1 MSLKQLNKFEYAQ
14 PEIKIS
20 RSKFDMSFS
29 HKTTIKAGDL
39 VPIYLEEVLP
49 GDTFVIDT
57 NTLTRMN
64 LPAVPIMDD
73 LYQDIFFFWVPNRI
87 CCNGEKDWQ
96 RIIANENVNGPFAPV
111 SEATLQNTNNT
122 IALSDF
128 INSDDSACFAG
139 DSAMYDSLF
148 NYLVNPVGY
157 NGNSMDSDAD
167 VQLGGEISRLPFVAY
182 GLIWNNWF
190 RDENTQSPI
199 AAKDLTWIQT
209 ATEPNSCLKVNRFR
223 DYFSSCLPAP
233 QKGASVN
240 LPLGSLAPVVVGD
253 DHYSAATATNHLRFA
268 YSGTATDDYMTLVQA
283 KGSGNNRGDVLVN
296 PSDTTGEIS
305 PLYTNPI
312 NLWTDLSSA
321 TAATVSEL
329 RMAFAIQKML
339 ETDSRCGSR
348 YKEFLLAFYGVSI
361 PDNTIQIPEYLG
373 GKRFHLDVNQV
384 VQVAPGA
391 SSPIGNLGGIST
403 TFNHSKS
410 VVKSFNEHGYIIGV
424 TCIRPQHS
432 YSQGIPKLWTRNRR
446 FDWYNP
452 KFANLSEMAVF
463 KRELFLDNNSV
474 DPLYPNGYDVFGY
487 QEAWAEYRFHPNKT
501 SGALAP
507 QNGLADLGIW
517 TYSDYYQ
524 SYPSLN
530 SFNQES
536 KDLVGRSLVD
546 TKTKFQFLCDFF
558 FDVKAIRPLP
568 VFSIPGLIDH
578 H

>member
-96 RIIANENVNGPFAPV
+96 RIIANENINGPFAPV

-122 IALSDF
+122 IAINDF
-128 INSDDSACFAG
+128 VDDAGTGYGCFAG
-139 DSAMYDSLF
+139 DSTMYDSLF
-148 NYLVNPVGY
+148 NYLVNPIGY
-157 NGNSMDSDAD
+157 DGSDMDDDANT
-167 VQLGGEISRLPFVAY
+167 QLGAEISRLPFVAY

-199 AAKDLTWIQT
+199 AAKDLNWIKK
-209 ATEPNSCLKVNRFR
+209 ATQSNSCLKVNRFR

-233 QKGASVN
+233 QKGAAVT
-240 LPLGSLAPVVVGD
+240 LPLGSLAPVVAGD
-253 DHYSAATATNHLRFA
+253 DHSMAKGNEFLHFGQDKGTAFSTDAGKPVYTASQSSKGWLYADKDATAQSEFNPA
-268 YSGTATDDYMTLVQA
+268 YLSA
-283 KGSGNNRGDVLVN
+283 
-296 PSDTTGEIS
+296 
-305 PLYTNPI
+305 PI

-391 SSPIGNLGGIST
+391 SSPIGNLGGISS

-452 KFANLSEMAVF
+452 KFANTLRIRMLRS
-463 KRELFLDNNSV
+463 NTCN
-474 DPLYPNGYDVFGY
+474 
-487 QEAWAEYRFHPNKT
+487 
-501 SGALAP
+501 
-507 QNGLADLGIW
+507 
-517 TYSDYYQ
+517 TY
-524 SYPSLN
+524 N
-530 SFNQES
+530 ITMFI
-536 KDLVGRSLVD
+536 K
-546 TKTKFQFLCDFF
+546 
-558 FDVKAIRPLP
+558 
-568 VFSIPGLIDH
+568 
-578 H
+578 